1 MIVAEH
7 LRKTFPGR
15 GKDKNRVIA
24 VDDVGFIARDGEI
37 TGLLGPNGAGKT
49 TTLRMLYTLM
59 TPETGRVLVDGI
71 DVATDP
77 ERVRRSLGVL
87 PDARGV
93 YKRLTAR
100 ENIDYFGRL
109 HGMPPQAIA
118 ERTARLAAALQMDDF
133 LDRSTEGFSQGQ
145 RTKTAIARA
154 LIHDPK
160 NVILDEPTNGLD
172 VMTTRGLR
180 GFLHEL
186 RAEGRCVIFSS
197 HIMQEVAALCDRI
210 VIIARGRVTAQ
221 GTPDELRAI
230 TGEANLEDA
239 FVKLIGSE
247 EGLHA

>member
-1 MIVAEH
+1 MIEAID
-7 LRKTFPGR
+7 LFKTFQTKTGP
-15 GKDKNRVIA
+15 VQA
-24 VDDVGFIARDGEI
+24 VKGVSFTARDGEI

-59 TPETGRVLVDGI
+59 SPDRGQVRVDGL
-71 DVATDP
+71 DAVTEA
-77 ERVRRSLGVL
+77 EAVRRRLGVL

-100 ENIDYFGRL
+100 ENIAYFGRL
-109 HGMPPQAIA
+109 HGLSDADVA
-118 ERTARLAAALQMDDF
+118 RRTTELSRALGMDDV
-133 LDRSTEGFSQGQ
+133 LDRQAEGFSQGQ

-154 LIHDPK
+154 LVHDPR

-180 GFLHEL
+180 DFLHEL

-210 VIIARGRVTAQ
+210 VVIAQGKVMAA
-221 GTPDELRAI
+221 GTPDELRAQ
-230 TGEANLEDA
+230 TGESNLEEA
-239 FVKLIGSE
+239 FVKAIGSE

>member
-1 MIVAEH
+1 MIEARNLH
-7 LRKTFPGR
+7 KTFASKAGP
-15 GKDKNRVIA
+15 VVA
-24 VDDVGFIARDGEI
+24 VDDVSFVAGDGQI

-59 TPETGRVLVDGI
+59 KPEPGQVRVDGF
-71 DVATDP
+71 DSVRDA
-77 ERVRRSLGVL
+77 EAVRRRLGVL

-100 ENIDYFGRL
+100 ENIAYFGRL
-109 HGMPPQAIA
+109 QQMREDEITRRIA
-118 ERTARLAAALQMDDF
+118 LLSAALEMDDF
-133 LDRSTEGFSQGQ
+133 LDRRSEGFSQGQ

-154 LIHDPK
+154 LVHDPK

-180 GFLHEL
+180 EFLRRL
-186 RAEGRCVIFSS
+186 RGEGRCVIFSS

-210 VIIARGRVTAQ
+210 VVIARGRVVAQ
-221 GTPDELRAI
+221 GSADELRAQ
-230 TGEANLEDA
+230 TGQDNLEDA
-239 FVKLIGSE
+239 FVKAIGSE

>member
-15 GKDKNRVIA
+15 GKDKNPVIA
-24 VDDVGFIARDGEI
+24 VDDVGFLAHDGQI

-59 TPETGRVLVDGI
+59 KPETGRVLVDGI
-71 DVATDP
+71 DVAVDP
-77 ERVRRSLGVL
+77 EAARRALGVL

-93 YKRLTAR
+93 DKRLTAR
-100 ENIDYFGRL
+100 ENIDYFGEL
-109 HGMPPQAIA
+109 HGMPAELIA
-118 ERTARLAAALQMDDF
+118 ARTARLAAALQMEDF

-180 GFLHEL
+180 GFLKEL
-186 RAEGRCVIFSS
+186 RNEGRCVIFSS

-210 VIIARGRVTAQ
+210 VVVAHGRVVAQ
-221 GTPDELRAI
+221 GSTEELRAQA
-230 TGEANLEDA
+230 GEASLEDA

>member
-1 MIVAEH
+1 MIEARNLH
-7 LRKTFPGR
+7 KAFASKT
-15 GKDKNRVIA
+15 GKVVA
-24 VDDVGFIARDGEI
+24 VDDVSFIAKDGEI

-59 TPETGRVLVDGI
+59 TPEPGQVSVDGF
-71 DVATDP
+71 DSVRDA
-77 ERVRRSLGVL
+77 EAVRRRLGVL

-100 ENIDYFGRL
+100 ENIAYFGRL
-109 HGMPPQAIA
+109 HQMPEAEIA
-118 ERTARLAAALQMDDF
+118 ARTALLSKALDMGDF
-133 LDRSTEGFSQGQ
+133 LDRQTEGFSQGQ

-154 LIHDPK
+154 LIHDPM

-180 GFLHEL
+180 DFLRGL

-210 VIIARGRVTAQ
+210 VVIAKGRVVAQ
-221 GTPDELRAI
+221 GSADELRAQ
-230 TGEANLEDA
+230 TGEDNLEDA
-239 FVKLIGSE
+239 FVKAIGSD